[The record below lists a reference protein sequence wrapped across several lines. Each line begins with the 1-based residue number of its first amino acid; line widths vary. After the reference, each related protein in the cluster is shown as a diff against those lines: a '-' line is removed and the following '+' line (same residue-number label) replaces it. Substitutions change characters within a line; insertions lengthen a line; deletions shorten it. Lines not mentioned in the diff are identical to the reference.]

1 LAILASLSVG
11 ISDIW
16 SIALVLKP
24 NFLLIALQ
32 ENFGPIVL
40 LHPMQCSN
48 FHHYPF
54 RWLASVGCAGFHHQM
69 DIQEGLV
76 FGNR

>member
-1 LAILASLSVG
+1 LAILVSLNVG

-24 NFLLIALQ
+24 NFLPIALQ

-40 LHPMQCSN
+40 LQCSN

-54 RWLASVGCAGFHHQM
+54 RWLASVGCAGFHQPM
-69 DIQEGLV
+69 DNLDGLV
-76 FGNR
+76 FGNW

>member
-1 LAILASLSVG
+1 LAILGSLSVG
-11 ISDIW
+11 IADIW

-24 NFLLIALQ
+24 NFLPIALQ
-32 ENFGPIVL
+32 ESFGRIVL

-54 RWLASVGCAGFHHQM
+54 RSLESVECAGFHHQM
-69 DIQEGLV
+69 DNMEGPV
-76 FGNR
+76 FGSR